1 MAQKVTFWF
10 DTTCPFCWVTS
21 RWIKEVEQVRD
32 IEIQWVPM
40 SLAVLNDGRDLP
52 EDYKERMKAA
62 WGPAR
67 VFAAV
72 ATDHADKLGDLYT
85 AMGTRIHNDGRG
97 PIEGSFNDVIAEALE
112 EVGLDAA
119 LGEVADTTEWDDAL
133 RAFHQTAMDEVGN
146 DVGTQWSSSATP
158 PSSAQCS
165 PASHAARKQERSS
178 TLPSSSQ
185 AIPTSLKSSAAALRT
200 HSSTN

>member
-97 PIEGSFNDVIAEALE
+97 PIEGS
-112 EVGLDAA
+112 
-119 LGEVADTTEWDDAL
+119 TTA
-133 RAFHQTAMDEVGN
+133 RATRPRTWAWTSSTICGN
-146 DVGTQWSSSATP
+146 GWTRP
-158 PSSAQCS
+158 PSSTVSTS
-165 PASHAARKQERSS
+165 P
-178 TLPSSSQ
+178 
-185 AIPTSLKSSAAALRT
+185 
-200 HSSTN
+200 